1 MHKSTLCVVCH
12 SFVIVNIYPSVFFS
26 VAKWQN
32 HSRCERVGK
41 KMDEI
46 SSIGSSFSFLNDW
59 CVCVWFLLSN
69 ALSLWRHPLYFLYSR
84 KIHTTK
90 SYFDDKSVS
99 AVFWFWCCYCTVG
112 GSLRE
117 YLHVFHIHFLFLSFL
132 RFFDGDIWSD
142 LSPDW
147 MHLKSYGTQTIDVR
161 KQMAQVFTFCKPH

>member
-1 MHKSTLCVVCH
+1 MPFICYCKYLSIC
-12 SFVIVNIYPSVFFS
+12 FFF
-26 VAKWQN
+26 
-32 HSRCERVGK
+32 CC
-41 KMDEI
+41 KMTKPFALWARRKED
-46 SSIGSSFSFLNDW
+46 GWNKQQRQQLFFLEW
-59 CVCVWFLLSN
+59 LVCVCVWFLLSN

-117 YLHVFHIHFLFLSFL
+117 YLHVFHIHFLFLSFP